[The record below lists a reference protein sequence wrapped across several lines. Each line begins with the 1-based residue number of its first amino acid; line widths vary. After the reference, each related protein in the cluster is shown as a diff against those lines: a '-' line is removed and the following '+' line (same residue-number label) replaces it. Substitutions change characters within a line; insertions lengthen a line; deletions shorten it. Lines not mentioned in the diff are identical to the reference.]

1 MTREDVT
8 VENTLLEVRHLTVAT
23 GLGRSAP
30 QVLTDINFS
39 LAPSSIMGVIGGSGA
54 GKSVLAKAIVN
65 WLESPLTVTKGEVLF
80 EGHDILTMSD
90 RQTRLLRG
98 RAIAYVGGNPG
109 GALDPTMTV
118 GAQIVEKLRS
128 VESGVS
134 FAEARKRVVDL
145 LDAVRIPSS
154 AQRFH
159 EYPFQYSG
167 GMMQRAMIVD
177 ALISNPRLIVADS
190 ITQPLDVTV
199 GAQILKLL
207 HELKNEFSTAILF
220 VSNSLPTVA
229 DVADQVIVLEHGRIV
244 EQQPTSRLISSPQS
258 AQTCQLIAELPT
270 LWEHDTRSR
279 LKPASDDARPI
290 MSVRNVSRHYVLP
303 SSSVLGF
310 GPKRILQAV
319 RNVDF
324 DIYEGENF
332 GIVGES
338 GCGKSTLTR
347 LLTALEPPDT
357 GQITFEG
364 EDILGR
370 GRAGTRAFR
379 RRMQLVLQDPY
390 NSLPPRNSIGSIIAE
405 PLVIHGLAFGKE
417 LRARV
422 LDVMSEVGLAAD
434 LYQELPMVLTA
445 GQRQRVNVGRAL
457 ILEPRLMLMDETLSA
472 LGQTEQGQLLDLFE
486 KLQAQHGLTYLYISH
501 DIAMVR
507 RVCARVAVM
516 YLGEVV
522 ELADNETLFFQP
534 GHPYS
539 RALLSAAPTLETRRY
554 RAEDCLLD
562 GEPPSP
568 INLPTGCAFASRCPH
583 AFDRCRIESPRL
595 QTRFGLNQAACHLL
609 DIKATVKDEVSV

>member
-1 MTREDVT
+1 MVT
-8 VENTLLEVRHLTVAT
+8 PLLKVTNLTVAV
-23 GLGRSAP
+23 GDGQSAP
-30 QVLTDINFS
+30 RVLNDISFT
-39 LAPSSIMGVIGGSGA
+39 LEQRGILGVVGSSGA

-65 WLESPLTVTKGEVLF
+65 WLESPLRVVSGQVMF
-80 EGHDILTMSD
+80 EGRDILTMSD
-90 RQTRLLRG
+90 KETRLLRG
-98 RAIAYVGGNPG
+98 KAIGYVGGNPS

-118 GAQIVEKLRS
+118 GAQIVEKLQA
-128 VESGVS
+128 VEPGTSYRK
-134 FAEARKRVVDL
+134 ARERVVAL

-154 AQRFH
+154 DQRFN

-177 ALISNPRLIVADS
+177 ALVSNPRLIVADS

-207 HELKNEFSTAILF
+207 RELKEEFDTSILF

-229 DVADQVIVLEHGRIV
+229 DVSDRIIVLDRGIAV
-244 EQQPTSRLISSPQS
+244 EQQPT
-258 AQTCQLIAELPT
+258 ADLIASPRSPETRKLIDDLPT
-270 LWEHDTRSR
+270 LWAHDERSR
-279 LKPASDDARPI
+279 LKPALEDARPI
-290 MSVRNVSRHYVLP
+290 MSVRDVSRNYALA
-303 SSSVLGF
+303 SRGLLSF

-319 RNVDF
+319 RHVDF

-347 LLTALEPPDT
+347 LLTALEIPDT

-364 EDILGR
+364 KNIFGR
-370 GRAGTRAFR
+370 GKEGTRAFR

-390 NSLPPRNSIGSIIAE
+390 NSLPPRNSIGTIIGE
-405 PLVIHGLAFGKE
+405 PLVIHGLASRKE
-417 LRARV
+417 RRSRV
-422 LDVMSEVGLAAD
+422 LDVMAEVGLPSS
-434 LYQELPMVLTA
+434 LYEELPMVLTA

-472 LGQTEQGQLLDLFE
+472 LGQTEQGQLLDLLE
-486 KLQAQHGLTYLYISH
+486 KLQTQHGVTYLYISH

-522 ELADNETLFFQP
+522 ELAENEALFFDP

-554 RAEDCLLD
+554 RSDDCLLD

-568 INLPTGCAFASRCPH
+568 IDLPAGCAFASRCPQM
-583 AFDRCRIESPRL
+583 FDRCVTENPHL
-595 QTRFGLNQAACHLL
+595 QSRGGLNRAACHLL
-609 DIKATVKDEVSV
+609 DSKTNVRKEIFV

>member
-1 MTREDVT
+1 MGTPLLDVS
-8 VENTLLEVRHLTVAT
+8 NLTVAV
-23 GLGRSAP
+23 GEGASAP
-30 QVLTDINFS
+30 RVLTDISFT
-39 LAPSSIMGVIGGSGA
+39 LEPRGILGVIGGSGA
-54 GKSVLAKAIVN
+54 GKSVLAKAIIN
-65 WLESPLTVTKGEVLF
+65 WLESPLRVVTGKVMF
-80 EGHDILTMSD
+80 EGRDILTMSD
-90 RQTRLLRG
+90 RETRLLRG
-98 RAIAYVGGNPG
+98 KAIGYVGGNPS

-118 GAQIVEKLRS
+118 GAQIVEKLQA
-128 VESGVS
+128 VEPGTSY
-134 FAEARKRVVDL
+134 RKAQERVVAL

-154 AQRFH
+154 DQRFN

-177 ALISNPRLIVADS
+177 ALVSNPRLIVADS

-207 HELKNEFSTAILF
+207 RELRDEFDTSILF

-229 DVADQVIVLEHGRIV
+229 DVSDRVIVLDRGIAV
-244 EQQPTSRLISSPQS
+244 EQQPTADLITSPRS
-258 AQTCQLIAELPT
+258 AETRQLIDELPT
-270 LWEHDTRSR
+270 LWAHDDRSR
-279 LKPASDDARPI
+279 LKPASEDARPI
-290 MSVRNVSRHYVLP
+290 MSVRDVSRNYALA
-303 SSSVLGF
+303 SRGLLNF

-319 RNVDF
+319 RHVDF

-364 EDILGR
+364 KDIFGR
-370 GRAGTRAFR
+370 GKEGTRAFR

-390 NSLPPRNSIGSIIAE
+390 NSLPPRNSIGTIIGE
-405 PLVIHGLAFGKE
+405 PLVIHGLASRKE
-417 LRARV
+417 RRSRV
-422 LDVMSEVGLAAD
+422 LEVMAEVGLPASF
-434 LYQELPMVLTA
+434 YEELPMVLTA

-472 LGQTEQGQLLDLFE
+472 LGQTEQGQLLDLLE
-486 KLQAQHGLTYLYISH
+486 KLQAQHGVTYLYISH

-522 ELADNETLFFQP
+522 ELAENETLFFNP

-539 RALLSAAPTLETRRY
+539 RALLSAAPTLESRRY
-554 RAEDCLLD
+554 RSEDCLLD

-568 INLPTGCAFASRCPH
+568 IDLPSGCAFASRCPQ
-583 AFDRCRIESPRL
+583 AFDRCLIENPRL
-595 QTRFGLNQAACHLL
+595 QSRGGLNRAACHLL
-609 DIKATVKDEVSV
+609 DSENTVPKEVSA

>member
-1 MTREDVT
+1 M
-8 VENTLLEVRHLTVAT
+8 NTPLLEVKNLTVAVGEVQT
-23 GLGRSAP
+23 SP
-30 QVLTDINFS
+30 QVLTGIS
-39 LAPSSIMGVIGGSGA
+39 LSLEQRSIVGVIGGSGA
-54 GKSVLAKAIVN
+54 GKSVLAKAIIN
-65 WLESPLTVTKGEVLF
+65 WLESPLKVVTGQVIF
-80 EGHDILTMSD
+80 EGRNLLTMSD
-90 RQTRLLRG
+90 KETRLVRG
-98 RAIAYVGGNPG
+98 KAIGYVGGNPS

-118 GAQIVEKLRS
+118 GAQIVEKLQA
-128 VESGVS
+128 VEPGIS
-134 FAEARKRVVDL
+134 FRKARERVVAL

-154 AQRFH
+154 DQRFN

-207 HELKNEFSTAILF
+207 RELKDEFDTSILF

-229 DVADQVIVLEHGRIV
+229 DVSDQIIVLDHGKVV
-244 EQQPTSRLISSPQS
+244 EQQSTTDLITSPRST
-258 AQTCQLIAELPT
+258 QTQQLIDELPT
-270 LWEHDTRSR
+270 LWEHDIRSR

-290 MSVRNVSRHYVLP
+290 MSVRDVSRYYNLA
-303 SSSVLGF
+303 SRALLGF
-310 GPKRILQAV
+310 GAKRVLKAV
-319 RNVDF
+319 RNVNF

-364 EDILGR
+364 QDVFGR
-370 GRAGTRAFR
+370 GKEGTRAFR

-390 NSLPPRNSIGSIIAE
+390 NSLPPRNSIGTIIGE
-405 PLVIHGLAFGKE
+405 PLVIHGLASRKE
-417 LRARV
+417 RRARV
-422 LDVMSEVGLAAD
+422 LEVMAEVGLPAN
-434 LYQELPMVLTA
+434 LYEELPMVLTA

-472 LGQTEQGQLLDLFE
+472 LGQTEQGQLLDLLE
-486 KLQAQHGLTYLYISH
+486 KLQAQHGVTYLYISH

-522 ELADNETLFFQP
+522 ELAENESLFFNP

-554 RAEDCLLD
+554 LSEDCLLD

-568 INLPTGCAFASRCPH
+568 IDLPVGCAFASRCPQ
-583 AFDRCRIESPRL
+583 AFDRCLNENPQL
-595 QTRFGLNQAACHLL
+595 QGRGGLNQAACHLL
-609 DIKATVKDEVSV
+609 DTETTAPQEVSA

>member
-1 MTREDVT
+1 MNMETT
-8 VENTLLEVRHLTVAT
+8 TLLEVRDLTVAA
-23 GLGRSAP
+23 GEQPSAP
-30 QVLTDINFS
+30 PVL
-39 LAPSSIMGVIGGSGA
+39 SSISFTLEQRAILGVIGGSGA
-54 GKSVLAKAIVN
+54 GKSVLAKAIIN
-65 WLESPLTVTKGEVLF
+65 WLESPLRVVAGQVLF
-80 EGHDILTMSD
+80 EGHNILTMSD
-90 RQTRLLRG
+90 RETRLLRG
-98 RAIAYVGGNPG
+98 KAIGYVGGNPS

-118 GAQIVEKLRS
+118 GAQIVEKLQA
-128 VESGVS
+128 VEPGVS
-134 FAEARKRVVDL
+134 HRKARDRVVAL

-154 AQRFH
+154 SQRFN

-207 HELKNEFSTAILF
+207 RELKDEFDTSILF

-229 DVADQVIVLEHGRIV
+229 DVSDQIIVLDQGHAVEHR
-244 EQQPTSRLISSPQS
+244 QTADLIASPRS
-258 AQTCQLIAELPT
+258 ARTRQLIDELPT
-270 LWEHDTRSR
+270 LWEADAQSR
-279 LKPASDDARPI
+279 LKPASEEARPI
-290 MSVRNVSRHYVLP
+290 MSVRNVSRYYSLA
-303 SSSVLGF
+303 SRALLGF
-310 GPKRILQAV
+310 RQNRVLKAV

-332 GIVGES
+332 GVVGES

-364 EDILGR
+364 QDIFGR
-370 GRAGTRAFR
+370 GKEGTRAFR

-390 NSLPPRNSIGSIIAE
+390 NSLPPRNSIGSIIGE
-405 PLVIHGLAFGKE
+405 PLVIHGLASRKE
-417 LRARV
+417 RRSRV
-422 LDVMSEVGLAAD
+422 LEIMAEVGLPAN
-434 LYQELPMVLTA
+434 LYEELPMVLTA

-472 LGQTEQGQLLDLFE
+472 LGPTEQAHLLDLLE
-486 KLQAQHGLTYLYISH
+486 KLQAQHGVTYLYISH

-522 ELADNETLFFQP
+522 ELAENETLFFDP

-554 RAEDCLLD
+554 RSEECLLD

-568 INLPTGCAFASRCPH
+568 IDLPVGCAFASRCPH
-583 AFDRCRIESPRL
+583 AFDRCRMENPRL
-595 QTRFGLNQAACHLL
+595 QSRGGLNQAACHLL
-609 DIKATVKDEVSV
+609 NSETPARQEVSA

>member
-1 MTREDVT
+1 MDTP
-8 VENTLLEVRHLTVAT
+8 LLEVKNLTVVVGDAQ
-23 GLGRSAP
+23 SAP
-30 QVLTDINFS
+30 QVLTDISFK
-39 LAPSSIMGVIGGSGA
+39 LEQRGILGVIGGSGA
-54 GKSVLAKAIVN
+54 GKSVLAKAIIN
-65 WLESPLTVTKGEVLF
+65 WLESPLRVVAGQVMF
-80 EGHDILTMSD
+80 EGHNILTMSD
-90 RQTRLLRG
+90 KETRLIRG
-98 RAIAYVGGNPG
+98 RAIGYVGGNPS

-118 GAQIVEKLRS
+118 GAQIVEKLQA
-128 VESGVS
+128 VEPGISHRK
-134 FAEARKRVVDL
+134 ARERVVAL

-154 AQRFH
+154 DQRFN

-177 ALISNPRLIVADS
+177 ALISNPRLLVADS

-207 HELKNEFSTAILF
+207 RELKDEFDASILF

-229 DVADQVIVLEHGRIV
+229 DVSDQIIVLDQGKVV
-244 EQQPTSRLISSPQS
+244 EQQQTADLIASPRSPQ
-258 AQTCQLIAELPT
+258 TRQLINELPT
-270 LWEHDTRSR
+270 LWEHDARSR
-279 LKPASDDARPI
+279 LKPASDEARPI
-290 MSVRNVSRHYVLP
+290 MSVRNVSRYYNLA
-303 SSSVLGF
+303 SRALLGF
-310 GPKRILQAV
+310 GSKRVLKAV
-319 RNVDF
+319 RHVDF

-364 EDILGR
+364 QDIFGR
-370 GRAGTRAFR
+370 GKEGTRAFR

-390 NSLPPRNSIGSIIAE
+390 NSLPPRNSIGTIIGE
-405 PLVIHGLAFGKE
+405 PLVIHGLASRKE
-417 LRARV
+417 RRARV
-422 LDVMSEVGLAAD
+422 LEVMAEVGLPAN
-434 LYQELPMVLTA
+434 LYEELPMVLTA

-472 LGQTEQGQLLDLFE
+472 LGQTEQGQLLDLLE
-486 KLQAQHGLTYLYISH
+486 KLQAQHGVTYLYISH

-522 ELADNETLFFQP
+522 ELAENETLFFEP

-554 RAEDCLLD
+554 RSEECLLD

-568 INLPTGCAFASRCPH
+568 IDLPAGCAFASRCPQV
-583 AFDRCRIESPRL
+583 FDRCLTENPRL
-595 QTRFGLNQAACHLL
+595 QSRGGLNQAACHLL
-609 DIKATVKDEVSV
+609 DSETTACEGVSA